1 MLTKLENGN
10 LKIAPSKIIVEG
22 KTIFN
27 PSDDILKK
35 QGYKD
40 IEKTEAPEVLTKTQR
55 AVSSWSEAD
64 TKIIQVW
71 SIEPCQPDATEV
83 LQEIQTQAVIEK
95 ITASDDKTLGI
106 QCMALFPVWKPDIY
120 SVGDVRTDP
129 DTGYPY
135 ECILAH
141 DSEVN
146 TGWTIKERT
155 LWKPWHS
162 RSADYAL
169 PWEQPT
175 GAHDMYLAGE
185 YMIWTDKKVKKCL
198 QDTNFSPEEY
208 LQAWQDV

>member
-1 MLTKLENGN
+1 MGKGSDGLTYYKIENGQKIEMTAEEIEKMEAERAKAEYQERIRPRTVSEGITA
-10 LKIAPSKIIVEG
+10 LAKSLIAEKIA
-22 KTIFN
+22 
-27 PSDDILKK
+27 
-35 QGYKD
+35 
-40 IEKTEAPEVLTKTQR
+40 
-55 AVSSWSEAD
+55 
-64 TKIIQVW
+64 
-71 SIEPCQPDATEV
+71 
-83 LQEIQTQAVIEK
+83 
-95 ITASDDKTLGI
+95 ASDDKTLGI

-169 PWEQPT
+169 PWVQPT
-175 GAHDMYLAGE
+175 GAHDMYHSGE
-185 YMIWTDKKVKKCL
+185 YMIWTDKKVKKCV
-198 QDTNFSPEEY
+198 QDTNFSPDEY
-208 LQAWQDV
+208 PAAWEDA